1 MLSKQGK
8 WNLRSDNAYIV
19 QEAKLKTGN
28 NLITIAYQKQKKKL
42 KAVSITLA

>member
-1 MLSKQGK
+1 MLSKKGK
-8 WNLRSDNAYIV
+8 WNLRPDSPYIV

-42 KAVSITLA
+42 NAVSITLA